1 MWQAHPDHTDAQR
14 WSEFLEF
21 CAGISC
27 RVRIRLVWGSSSR
40 VMSSSPMES
49 ERPLRAGLVAGSI
62 AAVAA
67 AGVSLPL
74 HSPHDALL
82 NTGSIV
88 IGALAVGV
96 ATGTLWRV
104 APDRRGRL
112 LRFAIIWAIGLGAIV
127 AVAVGAE
134 AQIDRSVSFV
144 IPLAVIVVMVTASLT
159 PPLAKV
165 SILRAWWVTPAA
177 VLVALSVGIGLAG
190 QGDQESGRLELPP
203 RSVNM
208 SELQSG
214 SA

>member
-1 MWQAHPDHTDAQR
+1 
-14 WSEFLEF
+14 
-21 CAGISC
+21 
-27 RVRIRLVWGSSSR
+27 
-40 VMSSSPMES
+40 MSSSPMKS
-49 ERPLRAGLVAGSI
+49 KHPIRAGLVAGSI

-67 AGVSLPL
+67 AGASLPL

-82 NTGSIV
+82 NTGSVV

-96 ATGTLWRV
+96 AAGTLWRV
-104 APDRRGRL
+104 TPDRRGSL
-112 LRFAIIWAIGLGAIV
+112 LRFAIIWVIGLGAIV

-134 AQIDRSVSFV
+134 TRIDRSVSFV

-165 SILRAWWVTPAA
+165 PVLRAWWVTPAA

-203 RSVNM
+203 RSVNT
-208 SELQSG
+208 SEVQLG
-214 SA
+214 TG